1 MRQTACTLPLSRRC
15 LRCGD
20 WGRGE
25 ISTEGS
31 MASLHT
37 LTTAVPPSPNLDMAN
52 EKHRLWPFLT
62 VRIMRP
68 FLEAL
73 LRLGS
78 RCRRRDVDRAGAR
91 RVGWKWKRWFA
102 APLQEMDKVW

>member
-1 MRQTACTLPLSRRC
+1 MEI
-15 LRCGD
+15 G
-20 WGRGE
+20 GVVEFNRGFHG
-25 ISTEGS
+25 I
-31 MASLHT
+31 ASHT
-37 LTTAVPPSPNLDMAN
+37 YDGCPALAN
-52 EKHRLWPFLT
+52 EKHRLRSFLA
-62 VRIMRP
+62 VRITRP

-91 RVGWKWKRWFA
+91 RVGWKERRWFA